1 MKGIKSIKKTLLL
14 SLLSLILLV
23 SMFVGS
29 TYAWFTDQVTSS
41 GNIIKSGRLAIDMQ
55 WSTQY
60 NGVDT
65 VWFDAG
71 GSNAKPIFDYYNWE
85 PGYTEVRY
93 IKVSNEGTLAF
104 KYMMSVLPRG
114 EVGKL
119 AEVITVQYDIVTD
132 NADFVPPTAQ
142 DRNGSTQPVGSL
154 QDVISNGITF
164 GGGVL
169 LPEGE
174 TKDGFYSDEIIV
186 CVTLHM
192 EESAD
197 NRYQGESIGD
207 SFNIRLYAVQYNY
220 ENDSFDNSYDA
231 DVPENVNV
239 GNAFDFNEAVN
250 QGAVMITLTDDIDYA
265 AAYLPKT
272 ENVEIDLNNYS
283 LTSISGSRTI
293 ESHGVLTIKNGTIV
307 SDTST
312 VYNYGELA
320 LENVVLNATGSS
332 YGIHLNLDSV
342 TVMDNVT
349 LNGLRGGLN
358 VQYGKAVFNS
368 GTVTVQGYS
377 NKVGHVIYVG
387 GEGAELIVNGGE
399 FKFNQ
404 GYTKAGVIYADLGA
418 KVVVNDGIFW
428 KGGTG
433 YKNKWIQANNDATV
447 EIYGGRFQF
456 DPSAFV
462 AEGYEAVEGSDGWWT
477 VSKIMG

>member
-1 MKGIKSIKKTLLL
+1 MKGIKSIKRTMLL

-29 TYAWFTDQVTSS
+29 TFAWFTDQVTST

-65 VWFDAG
+65 EWFDAA
-71 GSNAKPIFDYYNWE
+71 GSTAKPIFDYDNWE

-142 DRNGSTQPVGSL
+142 NRNGSTQSVGSL
-154 QDVISNGITF
+154 QDVISDGITF

-207 SFNIRLYAVQYNY
+207 SFDIRLYAVQCNY

-231 DVPENVNV
+231 NVPGIVKVDTSLN
-239 GNAFDFNEAVN
+239 FNEAVSN
-250 QGAVMITLTDDIDYA
+250 GTARIVLLNDVDNVNA
-265 AAYLPKT
+265 LLSET
-272 ENVEIDLNNYS
+272 EYVEIDLNNYRLTSLPDGRAIENRGS
-283 LTSISGSRTI
+283 LT
-293 ESHGVLTIKNGTIV
+293 VKNGTIE

-312 VYNYGELA
+312 IYNYGELR
-320 LENVVLNATGSS
+320 LDTVELNATDTN
-332 YGIHLNLDSV
+332 YGVHLNLGSE
-342 TVMDNVT
+342 TIMDNVT

-358 VQYGKAVFNS
+358 IQYGKAVFNS
-368 GTVTVQGYS
+368 GTVTVRGYS

-387 GEGAELIVNGGE
+387 GEGAELVINGGE

-433 YKNKWIQANNDATV
+433 YKNKWIQALNGATV
-447 EIYGGRFQF
+447 EIYGGRFEF
-456 DPSAFV
+456 DPSGFV
-462 AEGYEAVEGSDGWWT
+462 ADGYEAVKGSDGWWT